1 MVDLSIVSLTFTR
14 GFCTFPSTTRPD
26 YTKVLVISS
35 PCVPLAD
42 LVAPGVWPA
51 LRGVFADSLETKYQG
66 AAAADGGFWVFGEA
80 SRPWIFFDSSEPQ
93 RPQRSYFLWDLL

>member
-66 AAAADGGFWVFGEA
+66 AAAAGGGFGFSG
-80 SRPWIFFDSSEPQ
+80 RLQGHGYFFDSSEA
-93 RPQRSYFLWDLL
+93 SEVLFLWDLL

>member
-1 MVDLSIVSLTFTR
+1 M
-14 GFCTFPSTTRPD
+14 
-26 YTKVLVISS
+26 ISS

-66 AAAADGGFWVFGEA
+66 AAADGGFWVFGEEA
-80 SRPWIFFDSSEPQ
+80 SRP
-93 RPQRSYFLWDLL
+93 